1 MVYSGLMDLDL
12 LFLVSSLLYFAS
24 VKEASSLD
32 VLLVT
37 APFAGHA
44 NPALALGEELV
55 RRGHNVTF
63 FSLDNWVNL
72 RGKAIER
79 GMRFMSAGEHGVT
92 ENEWSGILS
101 KRAALKGFSSKN
113 PLAMIEELRLLDQSR
128 PLSGTETIAKYCMS
142 INLKEWDIIVTE
154 DYLTHR
160 VPCIAKSRNVSVVLL
175 SMAYLTNES
184 PPWPFPIHESAYS
197 DNLSFKERGITCVLN
212 LLNFLS
218 ALFRA
223 ILSIKLSVAE
233 SLCKEMFKYPVEL
246 GWEIPFIITTVL
258 GLEYPRTISPLTTYV
273 GPILSHKLLN
283 QSLPNDLSN
292 WLKNKNNKS
301 VIYISMG
308 SLLSPSDELIQ
319 EIINGISD
327 TDYSVVWSIHN
338 KNIPNI
344 DSSKYHTSSWIPQA
358 TLLQH
363 QSISMTIM
371 HGGSNGIHESLYF
384 GIPIIVIPV
393 LGDQFDWAIRV
404 SDAGVGVQL
413 LPHQLTSSFLKQS
426 IKTIENGG
434 YRKKAVKMSVLMKR
448 AGGVRKAADL
458 VELYGTYGYDHL
470 IPAPVKYKWNWIQY
484 YNIDIC
490 IVLLICLLAL
500 VMGFKRCCRKCCRLT
515 KKTKDKQN

>member
-1 MVYSGLMDLDL
+1 MEFSQLALIIL
-12 LFLVSSLLYFAS
+12 LSSLLCFAS
-24 VKEASSLD
+24 VEEASSLD

-44 NPALALGEELV
+44 NRLLALGEELV
-55 RRGHNVTF
+55 SRGHNVTF
-63 FSLDNWVNL
+63 SSLDNWVNL

-92 ENEWSGILS
+92 ENEWNEIIS
-101 KRAALKGFSSKN
+101 KRAALKGFSSRN
-113 PLAMIEELRLLDQSR
+113 LTAIIEEMRLLEYSR
-128 PLSGTETIAKYCMS
+128 PLSGIERISDYLMN
-142 INLKEWDIIVTE
+142 IDLKQWDIIITE
-154 DYLTHR
+154 EYLLHR
-160 VPCIAKSRNVSVVLL
+160 VPCVAKSMKIPVLAVSIIYF
-175 SMAYLTNES
+175 SNES
-184 PPWPFPIHESAYS
+184 PPWPFPVYQSGFSH
-197 DNLSFKERGITCVLN
+197 NLGFKERMVVGLSTVVWRC
-212 LLNFLS
+212 LS
-218 ALFRA
+218 AFSLHW
-223 ILSIKLSVAE
+223 ILIQSPVTK
-233 SLCKEMFKYPVEL
+233 SLCKETFKYPVEL

-327 TDYSVVWSIHN
+327 TDYSVVWSIRN

-344 DSSKYHTSSWIPQA
+344 DSSKYYTSSWIPQA

-384 GIPIIVIPV
+384 GIPIIVIPAY
-393 LGDQFDWAIRV
+393 GDQFDWAIRV

-434 YRKKAVKMSVLMKR
+434 YNEKAVKMSVLMKR

-490 IVLLICLLAL
+490 IALLICLLAL
-500 VMGFKRCCRKCCRLT
+500 VMGFKRCCRKCCRQQKAKL
-515 KKTKDKQN
+515 KQN

>member
-1 MVYSGLMDLDL
+1 MIEQDLFIIL
-12 LFLVSSLLYFAS
+12 LSSLLCFAS

-55 RRGHNVTF
+55 SRGHNVTF
-63 FSLDNWVNL
+63 SSLDNWVNL

-92 ENEWSGILS
+92 ENEWNGILS
-101 KRAALKGFSSKN
+101 KRAVLKARFSKN
-113 PLAMIEELRLLDQSR
+113 LLAMLKESTLIRSSV
-128 PLSGTETIAKYCMS
+128 PLSGVNRISDYLYG
-142 INLKEWDIIVTE
+142 INLKQWDIIVTE
-154 DYLTHR
+154 EYLTNG

-184 PPWPFPIHESAYS
+184 PPWPFPMHESAYS
-197 DNLSFKERGITCVLN
+197 DNLSFKERGIDFCIRHFYSIIYRVFT
-212 LLNFLS
+212 
-218 ALFRA
+218 LFETPHYVEP
-223 ILSIKLSVAE
+223 SITA
-233 SLCKEMFKYPVEL
+233 SLTKDTFVYQVTL

-258 GLEYPRTISPLTTYV
+258 GLEYPRTISPLTSYV

-327 TDYSVVWSIHN
+327 TDYSVVWSIRN

-344 DSSKYHTSSWIPQA
+344 DSSKYYTSSWIPQA

-434 YRKKAVKMSVLMKR
+434 YNEKAVKMSVLMKR

-484 YNIDIC
+484 YNIDIY
-490 IVLLICLLAL
+490 IALLICLLAL
-500 VMGFKRCCRKCCRLT
+500 VMGFKICCRKCCRQQ
-515 KKTKDKQN
+515 KAKIKQN

>member
-1 MVYSGLMDLDL
+1 MDLDL

-175 SMAYLTNES
+175 LMAYLTNES

-301 VIYISMG
+301 IIYISMG

-327 TDYSVVWSIHN
+327 TDYSVVWSIRN

-344 DSSKYHTSSWIPQA
+344 DSSKYYTSSWIPQA

-371 HGGSNGIHESLYF
+371 HGGSNGIHESLYL

-426 IKTIENGG
+426 IKTVENGG
-434 YRKKAVKMSVLMKR
+434 YREKAVKMSVLMKR